1 MAETVTANVTY
12 TAQWTVNR
20 YTITLDARGG
30 AVEPGSVAV
39 TYGQA
44 VGQLPTPTRDGFEF
58 LGWVD
63 ENGAVYTAETVY
75 LVDGDIT
82 LSALWSADYVITLD
96 AAGGTVEPGSVIVKY
111 GQAVGT
117 LPVPTRA
124 GYTFDGW
131 YDENGVLY
139 TADTVYTRTENAT
152 LTARWT
158 ANVYE
163 ITLDANGGTAD
174 VALVQVTYGQPVGQ
188 LPVPVREGY
197 VFLGWFDETGSRYDA
212 STVYSVAGDVTLT
225 ARWGQESSTFTVTLD
240 AAGGTVEPSTL
251 PVVYGEAIGQLPTPT
266 RMGYT
271 FTGWYDEAG
280 HRYDASTVYSVRH
293 DMTLVAGWTPNTYT
307 VTFDANGGA
316 VEPASMTVTFGQA
329 MGKLPT
335 PTRDGYTFDG
345 WYDQDG
351 NRYTAGTVYSV
362 ADGVTL
368 TARWIE
374 NSVKTGDA
382 FNALLLGS
390 LMTAAAAGAAVLL
403 LKRRKLMGE

>member
-1 MAETVTANVTY
+1 
-12 TAQWTVNR
+12 
-20 YTITLDARGG
+20 
-30 AVEPGSVAV
+30 
-39 TYGQA
+39 
-44 VGQLPTPTRDGFEF
+44 
-58 LGWVD
+58 
-63 ENGAVYTAETVY
+63 
-75 LVDGDIT
+75 
-82 LSALWSADYVITLD
+82 
-96 AAGGTVEPGSVIVKY
+96 
-111 GQAVGT
+111 
-117 LPVPTRA
+117 
-124 GYTFDGW
+124 
-131 YDENGVLY
+131 
-139 TADTVYTRTENAT
+139 
-152 LTARWT
+152 
-158 ANVYE
+158 
-163 ITLDANGGTAD
+163 
-174 VALVQVTYGQPVGQ
+174 
-188 LPVPVREGY
+188 
-197 VFLGWFDETGSRYDA
+197 
-212 STVYSVAGDVTLT
+212 
-225 ARWGQESSTFTVTLD
+225 
-240 AAGGTVEPSTL
+240 
-251 PVVYGEAIGQLPTPT
+251 
-266 RMGYT
+266 MGYT